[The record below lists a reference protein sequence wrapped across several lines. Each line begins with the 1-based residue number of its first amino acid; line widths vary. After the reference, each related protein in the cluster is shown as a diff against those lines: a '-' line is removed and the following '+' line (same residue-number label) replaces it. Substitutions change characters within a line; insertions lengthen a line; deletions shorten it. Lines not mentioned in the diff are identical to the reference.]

1 MTTTETDPI
10 ALTIAD
16 GVAEI
21 LLNRPARRNAMNLA
35 LQEGLTAAIETVR
48 ESPARALVIGG
59 VGRHFCVGADLDVV
73 DGEDR
78 AGGDDTTAR
87 MLAACERFLL
97 ALRTLPMPIVV
108 AVEGAAAGGGAGLAL
123 AGDLRVL
130 GRSAAFYGSTFPLG
144 MTPDAGVS
152 WYLARALGPAR
163 ATNLMIR
170 NSPMTAGFLESVGL
184 ADLVVADGT
193 ALAEAR
199 GLAAEL
205 GPRTPPLAIVGLRE
219 LMAGASANDLEAQLA
234 RERHWVQTLNRTE
247 DFAEG
252 VSAFL
257 ERRTPRFEGR

>member
-108 AVEGAAAGGGAGLAL
+108 AVEGAAAGGGSVKSEASSAWSLAAL
-123 AGDLRVL
+123 STW
-130 GRSAAFYGSTFPLG
+130 RS
-144 MTPDAGVS
+144 
-152 WYLARALGPAR
+152 RALCRSFCALSSSSLLIVVSVRGGG
-163 ATNLMIR
+163 T
-170 NSPMTAGFLESVGL
+170 SCTAG
-184 ADLVVADGT
+184 
-193 ALAEAR
+193 
-199 GLAAEL
+199 
-205 GPRTPPLAIVGLRE
+205 
-219 LMAGASANDLEAQLA
+219 
-234 RERHWVQTLNRTE
+234 
-247 DFAEG
+247 
-252 VSAFL
+252 
-257 ERRTPRFEGR
+257 